1 MQPQISILLPVYNEK
16 ENILSLLEELT
27 RVMNAF
33 GRSYEIIAVD
43 DGSRDGSRQ
52 VLEEATKTIPQLKAI
67 FFRIN
72 SGQTA
77 ALDAG
82 MRHASGDYIVTMDAD
97 RQSDPHD
104 IPAMVKLLDEGN
116 DCVAGF
122 RHQRQDNMLYRKFP
136 SKVANFLIRRLW
148 KSQLH
153 DLGCAMKAFK
163 AEVSREL
170 RLYGEMHR
178 FIGILMEQTG
188 AKVIEYKV
196 NHRPRVAGTSKYNLT
211 RTFKVVLDLVTLWF
225 LKSYQTKPIYIFGGA
240 GILCSLFSVVTVAW
254 TSYDKLVLGIVVHN
268 NPLFLIAIFMA
279 VVGVQF
285 LVMGLLA
292 ELLIRTYFESTSQL
306 PYSILKKFNF
316 DESDSTLRL
325 VK

>member
-1 MQPQISILLPVYNEK
+1 MNPKISILLPIYNEK
-16 ENILSLLEELT
+16 ENILTLLSELT
-27 RVMNAF
+27 TVMDAF
-33 GRSYEIIAVD
+33 GRAYEIIAVD
-43 DGSRDGSRQ
+43 DGSKDGSREI
-52 VLEEATKTIPQLKAI
+52 LESASKTIPQLKVI

-72 SGQTA
+72 TGQTA

-82 MRHASGDYIVTMDAD
+82 MRHASGEYVVTMDAD
-97 RQSDPHD
+97 RQNDPKD
-104 IPAMVKLLDEGN
+104 IPSMIKLLDEGY
-116 DCVAGF
+116 DCVMGH
-122 RHQRQDNMLYRKFP
+122 RHKRQDNVFYRKVP
-136 SKVANFLIRRLW
+136 SRIANFLIRRLW

-153 DLGCAMKAFK
+153 DLGCAVKAFK
-163 AEVSREL
+163 VEVSREL

-178 FIGILMEQTG
+178 FIGLLMEQTG

-196 NHRPRVAGTSKYNLT
+196 NHRPRVAGKSKYNLS

-240 GILCSLFSVVTVAW
+240 GIFCTFLSFVTVNW
-254 TSYDKLVLGIVVHN
+254 TLFDKLVLGIVVHR

-292 ELLIRTYFESTSQL
+292 EMLTRTYFESTDQL

-316 DESDSTLRL
+316 DSTESSLRL